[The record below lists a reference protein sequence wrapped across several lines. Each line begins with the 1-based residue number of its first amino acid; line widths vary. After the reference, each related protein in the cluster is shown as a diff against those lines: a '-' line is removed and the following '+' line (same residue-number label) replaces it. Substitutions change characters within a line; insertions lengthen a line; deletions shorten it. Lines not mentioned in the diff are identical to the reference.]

1 MKYNTGKQLKI
12 LILIAICFSICGCD
26 RATADPHIAYGLL
39 LKCRDF
45 LSFCLFLTNQEKPYF
60 NHIAQRY
67 YYATL
72 LLASITYQWQKKQGR
87 EFVVFSKHEDVW
99 KIMPHNI
106 KQTYGDKLKKLRN
119 RCDYIYDDKFD
130 NSNFRSELYSIV
142 CENPDV
148 FPQLKDKAMK
158 DCEKFFYDMPCCEL
172 TKESC
177 QILLEEIEK
186 INIELRKSLQ
196 KQNHS

>member
-12 LILIAICFSICGCD
+12 LILIVICFSICGCD

-106 KQTYGDKLKKLRN
+106 KQPGLADLP
-119 RCDYIYDDKFD
+119 D
-130 NSNFRSELYSIV
+130 RSPPPPGRSRYPETTGSDPGAV
-142 CENPDV
+142 HG
-148 FPQLKDKAMK
+148 
-158 DCEKFFYDMPCCEL
+158 
-172 TKESC
+172 TT
-177 QILLEEIEK
+177 
-186 INIELRKSLQ
+186 R
-196 KQNHS
+196 